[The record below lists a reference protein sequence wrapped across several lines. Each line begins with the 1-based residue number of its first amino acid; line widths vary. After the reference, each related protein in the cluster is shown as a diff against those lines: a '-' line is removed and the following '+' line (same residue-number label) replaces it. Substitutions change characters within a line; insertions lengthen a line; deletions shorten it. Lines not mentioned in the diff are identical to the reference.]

1 MIPDTDKKVWTFVS
15 SSVDAVRIMVRLP
28 MMLVAPLFLSAQEM
42 EAVQSAICGVNKSN
56 ISNLY
61 HKEMERIAKMSGT
74 TGVEAFVAYGRK
86 FGLSDGSGETMWN
99 IYDEIVVGR
108 GKMAARSAEAV
119 AYLQLWQDLVGNT
132 IGAFLRGTLKCKK
145 REEQNVFF
153 EVLFFLYYFPLYIL
167 MAIGTL
173 MLKCLPANAF
183 FYKLTTFTQTLF
195 AVVWNI
201 PLGLIGLLFL
211 PFFMCCK
218 ASPAVLPARAASRG
232 YTTVPDNDLES
243 GDGTYTTTLD
253 KPNAEAKVGIRFGSN
268 TSAQV
273 MITNIR
279 AESIASKSDL
289 EIGDIVHS
297 INGQTLSGRT
307 PREAA
312 SALLSASGI
321 VTIQATHADSS
332 VVSEEATV

>member
-1 MIPDTDKKVWTFVS
+1 MIPDTHKKVWTAVS
-15 SSVDAVRIMVRLP
+15 STVDAVRIMVRLP
-28 MMLVAPLFLSAQEM
+28 MMLFAPFFLSAQEM

-61 HKEMERIAKMSGT
+61 HKEMERIANISGT

-86 FGLSDGSGETMWN
+86 FGLSDGSGETMWS
-99 IYDEIVVGR
+99 IYDEIVEGR

-132 IGAFLRGTLKCKK
+132 LGGFQRGTLKGNK
-145 REEQNVFF
+145 REEQNVIF
-153 EVLFFLYYFPLYIL
+153 EVLFFLYYFPLYIF

-173 MLKCLPANAF
+173 MLKCLPANGF
-183 FYKLTTFTQTLF
+183 FYKLVNFINTLF
-195 AVVWNI
+195 AIVWNL

-211 PFFMCCK
+211 PFFMCFK
-218 ASPAVLPARAASRG
+218 ASPAALPARAAGRG
-232 YTTVPDNDLES
+232 YSTVPDGDSES
-243 GDGTYTTTLD
+243 GDSTYTTTLD
-253 KPNAEAKVGIRFGSN
+253 KPTVEAKVGIRFGSN

-273 MITNIR
+273 IITNIKSG
-279 AESIASKSDL
+279 SIASKSDL
-289 EIGDIVHS
+289 EIGDVVHS
-297 INGQTLSGRT
+297 INGQGLSGRT

-312 SALLSASGI
+312 STLLSSSGI
-321 VTIQATHADSS
+321 IMIEASHDASS